1 MALTPLEIKRC
12 EVRLAAFLKRRRPPP
27 TIRHELDLGYEIA
40 NQSVELFEI
49 RSDWRDRSRRIR
61 LPVAKATY
69 VRSQNVWRL
78 YWMRR
83 DLKWHSYTPRPVVAD
98 FDVFLDVVDAD
109 EYACFF
115 G

>member
-1 MALTPLEIKRC
+1 MALSPLEVKHC
-12 EVRLAAFLKRRRPPP
+12 ERHLAEFLKRRRPPP
-27 TIRHELDLGYEIA
+27 HTRDELDLGYELV

-49 RSDWRDRSRRIR
+49 RPDWRDRTKTTHT
-61 LPVAKATY
+61 PVAKATY
-69 VRSQNVWRL
+69 VRSRDLWRI

-83 DLKWHSYTPRPVVAD
+83 DLRWHSYTPQPAVSNID
-98 FDVFLDVVDAD
+98 EFLNVVDAD